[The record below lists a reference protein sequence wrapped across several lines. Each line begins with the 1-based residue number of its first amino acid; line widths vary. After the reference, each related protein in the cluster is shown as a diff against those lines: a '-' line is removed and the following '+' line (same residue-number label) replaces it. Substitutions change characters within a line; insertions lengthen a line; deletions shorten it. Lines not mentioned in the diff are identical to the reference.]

1 MDQTTR
7 QATNVIQQVLEGLS
21 VENKLIALGAVSA
34 LEIANHHIGRDEKN
48 ELSQRFAAS
57 FLGTFSDLMEMRGC
71 ANAHG

>member
-48 ELSQRFAAS
+48 ALSQRFAAS
-57 FLGTFSDLMEMRGC
+57 FLGTFSDLMEMRGR

>member
-1 MDQTTR
+1 MDQTTL

-21 VENKLIALGAVSA
+21 VENKLMALGAVSA
-34 LEIANHHIGRDEKN
+34 LEIANHQMGRDEKN

-57 FLGTFSDLMEMRGC
+57 FLGTFSDLMEMRGR